1 MARDARR
8 VGDAVLDD
16 DRMTPDMQRLVQ
28 ELQLRQIE
36 LENQNQELKRA
47 RIEVEEGVSRYT
59 QLQVQLAESHK
70 LEAIGTLAG
79 GIAHDFNNILTG
91 LLGELSV
98 LDLKLAQDDASR
110 IYVED
115 ALELVNR
122 GADLTK
128 QLLAFA
134 CHAKSD
140 VTPLDL
146 ARVVSKTSAMFG
158 RTRKEIEIQL
168 DFPAGLM
175 AVLIDRTQLEQVLL
189 NLFINAAQ
197 AMPRGGRLLLRAR
210 NAELAE
216 GEVAPF
222 GIPPGL
228 FVKFSITDTGVG
240 MDTATLARIFE
251 PFFTTKGP
259 GLGSG
264 LGLASVHGI
273 IKSHAGF
280 ITVESEIGKGTTF
293 SVFLAGT
300 DQSVA
305 EEKTP
310 GAAIVH
316 GSGTILVVD
325 DEQHVLKAL
334 TRLLE
339 TIGYDA
345 LTASSGREA
354 VEIVRRQGLGIS
366 LVILDMIMPEMSGG
380 QTYDALRKIAP
391 GIKVLLASGYRLDVQ
406 AEALLVQGCAGFI
419 QKPFDLATLSAEL
432 QKIQS
437 SSKRR
442 GDVLS

>member
-1 MARDARR
+1 
-8 VGDAVLDD
+8 
-16 DRMTPDMQRLVQ
+16 MTPEMQRLVQ

-47 RIEVEEGVSRYT
+47 RIEVEEGVARYT
-59 QLQVQLAESHK
+59 QLQLRLAESQK
-70 LEAIGTLAG
+70 MEAIGTLAG

-91 LLGELSV
+91 ILGELSV
-98 LDLKLAQDDASR
+98 LDVKLGQDDTYR
-110 IYVED
+110 IYIED

-134 CHAKSD
+134 CRAKCE
-140 VTPLDL
+140 VRPLDL
-146 ARVVSKTSAMFG
+146 ARVVAKTSAMFG

-168 DFPAGLM
+168 DFPSGLM
-175 AVLIDRTQLEQVLL
+175 AVLMDRTQLEQVLL
-189 NLFINAAQ
+189 NLFVNAAQ
-197 AMPRGGRLLLRAR
+197 AMPRGGRLLLSAK
-210 NAELAE
+210 NAELSE
-216 GEVAPF
+216 PDVAPF

-240 MDTATLARIFE
+240 MDAATLARIFE

-259 GLGSG
+259 GLGTG

-273 IKSHAGF
+273 VKSHAGF

-293 SVFLAGT
+293 SVFLAAT
-300 DQSVA
+300 DQAV
-305 EEKTP
+305 EDEKTP
-310 GAAIVH
+310 AVAIVR

-325 DEQHVLKAL
+325 DEQRVLKAL

-339 TIGYDA
+339 TIGYDV

-366 LVILDMIMPEMSGG
+366 LVILDMIMPNMSGG
-380 QTYDALRKIAP
+380 QTFDALRKIAP
-391 GIKVLLASGYRLDVQ
+391 GIKVLVASGYSIEVQ
-406 AEALLVQGCAGFI
+406 AQEMLAQGCAGFI
-419 QKPFDLATLSAEL
+419 QKPFDVATLSAQL
-432 QKIQS
+432 QRIQS
-437 SSKRR
+437 TSKRR
-442 GDVLS
+442 ERVLS